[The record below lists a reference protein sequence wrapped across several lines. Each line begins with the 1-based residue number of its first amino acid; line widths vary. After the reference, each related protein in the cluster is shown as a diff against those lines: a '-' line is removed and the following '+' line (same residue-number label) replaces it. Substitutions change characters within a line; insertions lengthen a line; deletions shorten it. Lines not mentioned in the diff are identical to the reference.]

1 MSLFFKLSM
10 SKLFIFQLVLNK
22 DIVEALFSKPVSTK
36 TLFSTLVLT
45 NVFILQ
51 GGFDQGLCFPN

>member
-10 SKLFIFQLVLNK
+10 SKLFIIQLVLTR
-22 DIVEALFSKPVSTK
+22 DIVETLFSKPVSTK
-36 TLFSTLVLT
+36 TLFSKLVST
-45 NVFILQ
+45 KVFIFQ